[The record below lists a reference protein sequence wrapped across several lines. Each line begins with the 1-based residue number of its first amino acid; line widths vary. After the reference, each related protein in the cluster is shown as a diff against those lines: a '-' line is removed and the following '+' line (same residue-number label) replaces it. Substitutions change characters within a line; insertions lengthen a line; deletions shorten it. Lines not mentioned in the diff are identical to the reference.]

1 MSSYGVYRTKTYIA
15 GDWDGDANA
24 IQKLYDWKK
33 SDWYNLDFVDSH
45 SLTQA
50 RDSSLNCSIKRSLKE
65 RLDVSKTFVLV
76 VGKNT
81 NSVRAGQ
88 CAYCPG
94 YRTYY
99 YSLPSC
105 SHNNSIDNRS
115 YIEYECDKAKEAGIK
130 IVVLYNN
137 STVDRSKCP
146 ESLRN
151 TGMHLPMCYRGHDG
165 KEYWDYQS
173 IKDAICG

>member
-1 MSSYGVYRTKTYIA
+1 MSLGTYRTKTYIA

-33 SDWYNLDFVDSH
+33 SDWYTLDFVDAH

-50 RDSSLNCSIKRSLKE
+50 RDSSLKCSIKRSLKE

-76 VGKNT
+76 VGANT

-99 YSLPSC
+99 SYPLC

-115 YIEYECDKAKEAGIK
+115 YIEYECEKAKEAGIR
-130 IVVLYNN
+130 IVVLYN
-137 STVDRSKCP
+137 SLTVDKTKCP
-146 ESLRN
+146 EVIRN
-151 TGMHLPMCYRGHDG
+151 MGTHLPMMYRGMDG
-165 KEYWDYQS
+165 QRYWNYQP